1 MVLGQ
6 SYEGGPF
13 LSSQART
20 DLAGAYTL
28 SGLDPSRL
36 WTIQFQGEDQG
47 FVSEFYDDEDGFSDA
62 RRLAV
67 NGDAPTTGINAA
79 LQLGSTISGT
89 VALSSN
95 PNSPVE
101 SAQIRLSR
109 EAGGFTHTS
118 FHSTDSLGAFS
129 ITGLPL
135 GTYILEASADGMLT
149 SWWQDAATRAD
160 ADAIVISSP
169 GQVVSDVDFLLDQGG
184 TISGTVQDIAGNP
197 IVGVQVS
204 AEPTVWSGSAPSA
217 RTDANGEYVL
227 TNVASI
233 DYRLSFTPPDGSE
246 LRLQYWPSSDTRE
259 GAQLVRGIAGGAVT
273 DLSVV
278 LPQGGTVRGRVTSAQ
293 TSSPIAGIQ
302 VSVQSRQGLGGKF
315 ATTDSNGVW
324 EVRGLIPADDYV
336 VSFNT
341 GQGHVGELFD
351 NTRSW
356 SNSTLVVVT
365 EGGVRSGVDA
375 ALDLSAQVSGRVIDS
390 GGNGIE
396 GIWVSLWL
404 EGSPSGFSGMD
415 HFATT
420 DSTGMWVIPDVASG
434 NYRVL
439 FGRPWETVPNY
450 RAEWHR
456 DTYNPNASTRV
467 VVTPGGAVTGINA
480 TLAPNIQP
488 APPRAP
494 TISVS
499 GASSGSPT
507 VSVILPSSGPTAY
520 GFSGGAGSMREGGD
534 IGVKIGSGTADLD
547 FFRGRDA
554 QVLVEAYAFGAD
566 GQSASVRELV
576 VFGGGPGIRST
587 PVVQVDQATRNSL
600 SFSWAISQAH
610 SSVDRWILQAFPVGG
625 SIDEGI
631 FWSSEDSGATPDVRA
646 GSALIGGLQ
655 LGTTYEV
662 FVAGSS
668 DDGQDTFRSRGLF
681 TTSGGTISPA
691 PTPTVMGVTKVGST
705 LSASTGSWGPA
716 PVSLAHQWLRAG
728 AAISGATASTYV
740 LVPSDLAATISVRV
754 TGTKPGYAAVSKTSA
769 STVAIAAG
777 TLISPTPTI
786 SGTRKVGSQLTA
798 VPGSWGPAPVTLRYQ
813 WFRTGTAIS
822 GANLSTYTPSSTD
835 IGRTLTVRVTGSKP
849 GYSTVSKTSVGAVA
863 LGTLTAP
870 TPRITGTLKVPN
882 TLNATDGT
890 WGPGT
895 VALTYRWH
903 RNGAAI
909 SGATGMTY
917 KLSGLDAGAVLT
929 VKVTGSRAGFATV
942 TKTSAAT
949 TRIVPGTLTPT
960 PTPTVSGSAKVG
972 SRLTA
977 NAGSWGPG
985 TVTLSYQWNRNGS
998 AISGAT
1004 ASTYVLVSS
1013 DAGRTIT
1020 VRVTGRKTGY
1030 TSASKLSSSTATVTV
1045 PIRISGDGIRLVPSE
1060 VPRTTYV
1067 TTSKTLSFCSWET
1080 KSAFT
1085 NSFDDIVDIDI
1096 GSGQRIM
1103 EINSLAVG
1111 VETNGC
1117 GSWVRLADIPT
1128 ARKSSVPGDGLWS
1141 VQKQIVPGLY
1151 RASAGTEGCYWGFS
1165 SDFTQDFGS
1174 LIDNYFDYLPN
1185 PIVQIYSDDVAFE
1198 SDGCGSWT
1206 RISD

>member
-1 MVLGQ
+1 LQKIIASPEGASARLG
-6 SYEGGPF
+6 
-13 LSSQART
+13 
-20 DLAGAYTL
+20 
-28 SGLDPSRL
+28 
-36 WTIQFQGEDQG
+36 
-47 FVSEFYDDEDGFSDA
+47 A
-62 RRLAV
+62 RRVVAWFVAAV
-67 NGDAPTTGINAA
+67 LVVTGVTFGDSQP
-79 LQLGSTISGT
+79 
-89 VALSSN
+89 
-95 PNSPVE
+95 
-101 SAQIRLSR
+101 
-109 EAGGFTHTS
+109 
-118 FHSTDSLGAFS
+118 
-129 ITGLPL
+129 
-135 GTYILEASADGMLT
+135 
-149 SWWQDAATRAD
+149 
-160 ADAIVISSP
+160 ADAIGTSSSDS
-169 GQVVSDVDFLLDQGG
+169 GQVG
-184 TISGTVQDIAGNP
+184 
-197 IVGVQVS
+197 
-204 AEPTVWSGSAPSA
+204 
-217 RTDANGEYVL
+217 
-227 TNVASI
+227 
-233 DYRLSFTPPDGSE
+233 
-246 LRLQYWPSSDTRE
+246 
-259 GAQLVRGIAGGAVT
+259 
-273 DLSVV
+273 
-278 LPQGGTVRGRVTSAQ
+278 
-293 TSSPIAGIQ
+293 
-302 VSVQSRQGLGGKF
+302 
-315 ATTDSNGVW
+315 
-324 EVRGLIPADDYV
+324 
-336 VSFNT
+336 
-341 GQGHVGELFD
+341 
-351 NTRSW
+351 
-356 SNSTLVVVT
+356 
-365 EGGVRSGVDA
+365 
-375 ALDLSAQVSGRVIDS
+375 GRVIDS
-390 GGNGIE
+390 AGAGIANVP
-396 GIWVSLWL
+396 VSLWL
-404 EGSPSGFSGMD
+404 EGFPSGSTGETQY
-415 HFATT
+415 ATT
-420 DSTGMWVIPDVASG
+420 DSTGMWEALNVAPG

-439 FGRPWETVPNY
+439 FGSFYASNPEYRLEWYNNTYDPTASVPITVGPG
-450 RAEWHR
+450 
-456 DTYNPNASTRV
+456 AS
-467 VVTPGGAVTGINA
+467 VTGING

-520 GFSGGAGSMREGGD
+520 GFSGGAGSLREGGD
-534 IGVKIGSGTADLD
+534 IGLKIGSGTANLD

-587 PVVQVDQATRNSL
+587 PVVQVDQATGNSL
-600 SFSWAISQAH
+600 SFSWAISQSH

-625 SIDEGI
+625 SFDEGI
-631 FWSSEDSGATPDVRA
+631 FWSSEDSGPTPDVRA

-662 FVAGSS
+662 FVAGKT
-668 DDGQDTFRSRGLF
+668 DEQDTFRSRGLF

-691 PTPTVMGVTKVGST
+691 PTPTVVGVTKVGST

-716 PVSLAHQWLRAG
+716 PVSLAHQWFRAG

-740 LVPSDLAATISVRV
+740 LVPADLAATISVRV
-754 TGTKPGYAAVSKTSA
+754 TGTKPGYTAVSKTSA

-786 SGTRKVGSQLTA
+786 SGTRQVGSQLTA

-882 TLNATDGT
+882 TLNATAGT

-909 SGATGMTY
+909 SSATGMTY

-929 VKVTGSRAGFATV
+929 VKVTGTRTGYTTV

-960 PTPTVSGSAKVG
+960 STPTVSGSAKVG

-977 NAGSWGPG
+977 NAGIWGPG

-1004 ASTYVLVSS
+1004 ASTYVLTSS
-1013 DAGRTIT
+1013 DAGRTVT

-1067 TTSKTLSFCSWET
+1067 TTSKTLSGLCYWET
-1080 KSAFT
+1080 KSGFS
-1085 NSFDDIVDIDI
+1085 NSSRDIVNNDI
-1096 GSGQRIM
+1096 GNGQRIM
-1103 EINSLAVG
+1103 EVNSLAVG
-1111 VETNGC
+1111 VETNRC
-1117 GSWVRLADIPT
+1117 GSWVRLADTPT
-1128 ARKSSVPGDGLWS
+1128 ARKSSVPGDGVWS

-1151 RASAGTEGCYWGFS
+1151 RASAGTDFCYWARS
-1165 SDFTQDFGS
+1165 SDFTSSSGS
-1174 LIDNYFDYLPN
+1174 IIDNYIGSSPR
-1185 PIVQIYSDDVAFE
+1185 PIMRIFPDDVAFE
-1198 SDGCGSWT
+1198 SSRCGSWT